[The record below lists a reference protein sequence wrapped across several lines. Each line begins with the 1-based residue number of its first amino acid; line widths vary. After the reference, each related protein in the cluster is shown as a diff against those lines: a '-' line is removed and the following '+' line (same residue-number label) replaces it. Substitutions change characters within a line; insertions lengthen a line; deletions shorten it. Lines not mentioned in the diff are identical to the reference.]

1 MEYYIVIKKE
11 HMTDIHNNLDR
22 SQKLCW
28 EKSQSQ
34 KVAYY
39 MIPLRQHSLSLK
51 ILEAEKKL
59 MVVRRKAG
67 GYGNYE

>member
-1 MEYYIVIKKE
+1 MEYYIVIEKE

-22 SQKLCW
+22 SQILCW

-34 KVAYY
+34 KVTYY
-39 MIPLRQHSLSLK
+39 MIPFRQYSLNSK

-59 MVVRRKAG
+59 MVVRRKVG